1 MAPRLSYT
9 ARHEIWPIAAPFT
22 IARGSKSSADVVVVE
37 LICEDARGRGEAVP
51 YARFG
56 DSVEGVL
63 ATLESLGTIIEDGIT
78 RDQVAALLGPGA
90 ARNALDCALW
100 DLEAKRA
107 GRPVW
112 SLAGLPRPKP
122 LMTAYT
128 ISLASPGAMAEAARR
143 AKAYPLL
150 KIKLGGGESDAAR
163 ARAVREAAPAAR
175 LIVDANEGW
184 SMAQL
189 KAIAPLLHDLGFEL
203 IEQPLAA
210 GADEAL
216 ADFASPVPLCADES
230 CRDAASL
237 EAVAGRYGYVNVKL
251 DKSGGL
257 SAALDLVAR
266 ARALGL
272 GIMIGSMVSTS
283 LGVAPACLLGPFADF
298 IDLDGPLLLKRD
310 RPGGLRFDGA
320 VMAPPAPDL
329 WG

>member
-1 MAPRLSYT
+1 MVSGLSCI
-9 ARHEIWPIAAPFT
+9 ARHESWPLAAPFT
-22 IARGSKSSADVVVVE
+22 IARGSKSRADVVVVE
-37 LICEDARGRGEAVP
+37 LIGENARGRGEAVP
-51 YARFG
+51 YPRFG

-63 ATLESLGTIIEDGIT
+63 ATLESLRPTVESGIT
-78 RDQVAALLGPGA
+78 RDRLAALLGPGA

-122 LMTAYT
+122 LLTAYT
-128 ISLASPGAMAEAARR
+128 ISLARPGAMAEAARR
-143 AKAYPLL
+143 ANLYPLL
-150 KIKLGGGESDAAR
+150 KIKLGGASDAAC

-184 SMAQL
+184 SLAQL
-189 KAIAPLLHDLGFEL
+189 EAMAPVLRDLGVEL
-203 IEQPLAA
+203 IEQPLPA
-210 GADEAL
+210 GEDGPL

-230 CRDAASL
+230 CRGIDTLDA
-237 EAVAGRYGYVNVKL
+237 VVDRYDYVNVKL

-257 SAALDLVAR
+257 SGALDLVAR

-283 LGVAPACLLGPFADF
+283 LGVAPATLLGSFADF
-298 IDLDGPLLLKRD
+298 VDLDGPLLLARD
-310 RPGGLRFDGA
+310 RPEGLRFDGA

>member
-1 MAPRLSYT
+1 MAPRLSCI
-9 ARHEIWPIAAPFT
+9 ARHESWPIAGKFT
-22 IARGSKSSADVVVVE
+22 IARGTKTRADVVVVE
-37 LICEDARGRGEAVP
+37 LMDKDARGRGEAVP

-56 DSVEGVL
+56 DSIEGVL
-63 ATLESLGTIIEDGIT
+63 ATLESLGPTIEGGIT
-78 RDQVAALLGPGA
+78 RERLAALLGPGA

-112 SLAGLPRPKP
+112 SLAGLPEPKP

-143 AKAYPLL
+143 ANLYPLL
-150 KIKLGGGESDAAR
+150 KIKLGGDSDAAC

-184 SMAQL
+184 SIAQL
-189 KAIAPLLHDLGFEL
+189 EAIAPLLHGLGVEL
-203 IEQPLAA
+203 IEQPLPA
-210 GADEAL
+210 GEDGPL
-216 ADFASPVPLCADES
+216 ADFTSPVPLCADES
-230 CRDAASL
+230 CRGGDTL
-237 EAVAGRYGYVNVKL
+237 DAVAERYGYVNVKL

-257 SAALDLVAR
+257 SGALDLIAR

-283 LGVAPACLLGPFADF
+283 LGVAPATLLGPFADF
-298 IDLDGPLLLKRD
+298 VDLDGPLLLARD
-310 RPGGLRFDGA
+310 RPEGLRFDGA
-320 VMAPPAPDL
+320 VMAPPTPDL